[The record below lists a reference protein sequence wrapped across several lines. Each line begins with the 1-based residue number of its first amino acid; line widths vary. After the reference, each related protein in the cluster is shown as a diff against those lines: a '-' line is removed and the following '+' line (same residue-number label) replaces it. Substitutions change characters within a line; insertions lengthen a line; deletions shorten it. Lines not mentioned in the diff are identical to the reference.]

1 MYGYATGAYPRTPH
15 DALRKQPPSLPSDR
29 GNFSDV
35 LPQREGEY
43 HVQREAEARERH
55 APRRYPRDHGA
66 EYADKGESMAEQI
79 PEAWIGQEVTV
90 YFGLEGYRQPGILE
104 SVSERGILVQSGQ
117 GGAEE
122 HVFWY
127 PHTSVLRLMRGKPR
141 GAEVRSY

>member
-1 MYGYATGAYPRTPH
+1 MASDDFRPR
-15 DALRKQPPSLPSDR
+15 SGSM
-29 GNFSDV
+29 
-35 LPQREGEY
+35 
-43 HVQREAEARERH
+43 
-55 APRRYPRDHGA
+55 A

-90 YFGLEGYRQPGILE
+90 YFGLEGYRQPGVLE
-104 SVSERGILVQSGQ
+104 SVSERGIVVQSGQ

-141 GAEVRSY
+141 GAEVRSF